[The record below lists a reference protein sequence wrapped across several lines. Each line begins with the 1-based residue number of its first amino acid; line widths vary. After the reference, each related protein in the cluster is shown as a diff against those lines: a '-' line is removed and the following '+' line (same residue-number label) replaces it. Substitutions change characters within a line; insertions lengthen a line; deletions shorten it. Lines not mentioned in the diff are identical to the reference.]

1 MLRRDRVAGVA
12 PVVLA
17 RSVGT
22 RRLMRDPP
30 SAAAPTAGG
39 GPSVIVTGAGT
50 VAGVAGAPNA
60 AALPPVPNVQPQ
72 PPVPLGNASPAET
85 GSTPSPS
92 SLYQG
97 STINNRGTLTLG
109 FGLGGVYS
117 RSPQLLTPPVYGYAF
132 TYSPLDWLQTQF
144 TATNTGMAGQLQV
157 ASPTPQRLNLSYQLN
172 AGVTSGQNAARPE
185 ALIPGFSQYLIA
197 EVLGGGQDPQHPR
210 FVFGGNWGVSYTPFS
225 GGVLESAPGMSGS
238 LGATLFPFGYYHDA
252 PRADP
257 TDHRPVDLTG
267 TARWAFALAGNY
279 SALWGSLQ
287 NDPRA
292 AAMLR
297 NAGVDASVT
306 WVSPNLSGPTRAPV
320 RFFVSLNTGPRWM
333 WLDPNHGAE
342 TGAFGWSG
350 GFNTGFVFAD
360 APATPSH

>member
-297 NAGVDASVT
+297 NAGLDASVT